1 MGPLTHEGR
10 AIMKTKHFKVR
21 ESAVEN
27 GVVVRAGN
35 NTFSFEGMVE
45 EPNGEKVQYTFTVE
59 GVEDRFDAVNVV
71 DSYYC
76 GYFDRLSAR
85 NIRKEAN

>member
-1 MGPLTHEGR
+1 
-10 AIMKTKHFKVR
+10 MKTKHFKVR

-27 GVVVRAGN
+27 GVMVQAGS

-45 EPNGEKVQYTFTVE
+45 EPNGEKVEYTFTVE
-59 GVEDRFDAVNVV
+59 GVADRVDAINTV

-76 GYFDRLSAR
+76 GYFAKSSAR
-85 NIRKEAN
+85 NIQKKGGNY